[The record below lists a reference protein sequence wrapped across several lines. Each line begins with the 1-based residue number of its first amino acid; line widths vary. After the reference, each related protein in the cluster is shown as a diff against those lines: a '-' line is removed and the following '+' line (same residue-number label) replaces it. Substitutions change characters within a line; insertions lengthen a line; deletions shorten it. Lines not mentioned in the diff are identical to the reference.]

1 MKKVVLLFTLTVSV
15 ITGYGQIYEDQ
26 AKSFFSKFKNSTE
39 VAQYIYYNLPTL
51 EECRLVFKGA
61 VADTFYTKINAL
73 KVPVEQVIDSP
84 EQRFEGVK
92 ISTFSSDDVI
102 AERGNTNGGMIGI
115 RNVFLPG
122 VVFYKVSFLKKK
134 EDEYGLAFKY
144 FVFLNGRWVIF
155 PKPYAILP
163 AE

>member
-1 MKKVVLLFTLTVSV
+1 
-15 ITGYGQIYEDQ
+15 
-26 AKSFFSKFKNSTE
+26 
-39 VAQYIYYNLPTL
+39 
-51 EECRLVFKGA
+51 
-61 VADTFYTKINAL
+61 
-73 KVPVEQVIDSP
+73 
-84 EQRFEGVK
+84 VK